1 MCAAGN
7 CHPTSRPQ
15 QVRPSI
21 RRLVDGLTT
30 VPAVVSN
37 GRLDVLCTNPLG
49 DALFLELFSDP
60 VRSPNSARY
69 VFLDPRARTFYG
81 EWDSVAHDV
90 VASLHGEAGRSPHD
104 RALSDLVGLLST
116 RGEEFRLLWP
126 ATTSASTA
134 PALSAF
140 PALAG
145 QRHRQRAGEA
155 GEAPEDAAEARP
167 GQYRLR

>member
-69 VFLDPRARTFYG
+69 VFLDPQARTFYG

-116 RGEEFRLLWP
+116 RGEEFRLLW
-126 ATTSASTA
+126 AGHDVRFHGTGTERFSSAGRPKAS
-134 PALSAF
+134 SA
-140 PALAG
+140 G
-145 QRHRQRAGEA
+145 W
-155 GEAPEDAAEARP
+155 
-167 GQYRLR
+167 

>member
-30 VPAVVSN
+30 APAVVSN

-49 DALFLELFSDP
+49 DALLLELFSDP

-81 EWDSVAHDV
+81 KWDSVAHDV

-116 RGEEFRLLWP
+116 RGEEFRLLW
-126 ATTSASTA
+126 
-134 PALSAF
+134 
-140 PALAG
+140 AG
-145 QRHRQRAGEA
+145 HDVRFHRAGTERLSSACRPKASSA
-155 GEAPEDAAEARP
+155 GW
-167 GQYRLR
+167 